1 MEISH
6 HILIDSPEMAW
17 EVCQFQSPTY
27 AIVSA
32 SMLLMDHSSRFYWWI
47 FFETFEHEKKTH
59 RPFGGHIFCWNFL
72 PSINGFGFF

>member
-32 SMLLMDHSSRFYWWI
+32 SMLLMDHSSRSYWWI
-47 FFETFEHEKKTH
+47 FFETFWHDLKKH
-59 RPFGGHIFCWNFL
+59 RHLEDIFFRWNFL
-72 PSINGFGFF
+72 PSINGFGSF

>member
-17 EVCQFQSPTY
+17 EVCQFQSGTY

-32 SMLLMDHSSRFYWWI
+32 SMLLMDHSSKSYWWI
-47 FFETFEHEKKTH
+47 FFETFWHE
-59 RPFGGHIFCWNFL
+59 
-72 PSINGFGFF
+72 

>member
-17 EVCQFQSPTY
+17 EVCQFQSGTY

-32 SMLLMDHSSRFYWWI
+32 SMLLMDHSSRSYWWI
-47 FFETFEHEKKTH
+47 FFETFWHE
-59 RPFGGHIFCWNFL
+59 
-72 PSINGFGFF
+72 

>member
-32 SMLLMDHSSRFYWWI
+32 SMLFDGSFIQILLVD
-47 FFETFEHEKKTH
+47 
-59 RPFGGHIFCWNFL
+59 FL
-72 PSINGFGFF
+72 

>member
-17 EVCQFQSPTY
+17 EVCQFQCPTY

-32 SMLLMDHSSRFYWWI
+32 SMLLMDHSSRFFWWI
-47 FFETFEHEKKTH
+47 FFETFWHD
-59 RPFGGHIFCWNFL
+59 
-72 PSINGFGFF
+72 